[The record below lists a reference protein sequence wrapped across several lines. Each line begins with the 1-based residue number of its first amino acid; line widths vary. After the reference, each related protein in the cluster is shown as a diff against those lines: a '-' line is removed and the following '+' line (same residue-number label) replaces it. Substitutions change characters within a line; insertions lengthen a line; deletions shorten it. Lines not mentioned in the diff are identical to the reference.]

1 MRSTSST
8 VRMWRGSR
16 RWSFGRSRSEAGFD
30 WRWPSRVAHLK
41 KLFKATKGACWGV
54 GEEVAGVVGQGDGRE
69 RVERVSLRSALRGC
83 VAVHGSGSTT
93 VRQRGFLFAL
103 ICVFGRFFFRSGIGA
118 LIAGVFVIFLTPAD
132 PRLTPARGPPG
143 PRPLPV
149 FPRPVAVVGW
159 CFQLLNIDQAR
170 HEGLAVLALAVVEQ
184 LVDEALA
191 SAAAVQKHV
200 FHLGQAREMEL

>member
-1 MRSTSST
+1 MRSTSSA

-30 WRWPSRVAHLK
+30 RRWPSRVAHLK
-41 KLFKATKGACWGV
+41 KLFKATRRACWVAKLKGARVSLGGGEVGGV
-54 GEEVAGVVGQGDGRE
+54 GGEGVVRE
-69 RVERVSLRSALRGC
+69 RGERVALRSALRGC

-132 PRLTPARGPPG
+132 PRLTPDRGPSG
-143 PRPLPV
+143 PRPLPA
-149 FPRPVAVVGW
+149 FPPPAAVIGW
-159 CFQLLNIDQAR
+159 CFQPLTP
-170 HEGLAVLALAVVEQ
+170 
-184 LVDEALA
+184 
-191 SAAAVQKHV
+191 
-200 FHLGQAREMEL
+200 